1 MKRPITRPLIV
12 AAGVLLVG
20 LASADVA
27 VTLSDGC
34 RDGVTPFCADPQ
46 WPTNADAP
54 PVPLRHLDARVAP
67 APPVAGVPADE

>member
-1 MKRPITRPLIV
+1 MRPLIV
-12 AAGVLLVG
+12 AAVLLVD
-20 LASADVA
+20 LAPADVA
-27 VTLSDGC
+27 VALSDGC

-67 APPVAGVPADE
+67 APPVAGVPAGE